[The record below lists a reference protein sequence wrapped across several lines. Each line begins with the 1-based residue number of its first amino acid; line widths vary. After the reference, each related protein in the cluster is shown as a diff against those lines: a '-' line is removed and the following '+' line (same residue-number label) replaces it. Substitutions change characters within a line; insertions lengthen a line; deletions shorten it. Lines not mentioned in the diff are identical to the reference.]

1 MSMTIPKAMGSDG
14 MALMNVSLSMTPSGL
29 KGGAVGD
36 RGVEMKGS
44 EDSRDKCL
52 KRRISGEYSVGPVLS
67 ESSRE

>member
-1 MSMTIPKAMGSDG
+1 MSRIIPKATGSDG
-14 MALMNVSLSMTPSGL
+14 MALGKVSLSIVPSGL
-29 KGGAVGD
+29 KGVAVGE

-52 KRRISGEYSVGPVLS
+52 NLRISGEYSVGPVLS